1 VRRRGGP
8 ILVNTVL
15 AAGAAVTLTPILW
28 MLSAATM
35 PTGEATTV
43 PPSFFPSRPTLAHY
57 GELFTRLNLGRSFA
71 NSLIVAT
78 VVTFLSLAANG
89 MAGYAFAKLR
99 FTGRDRLFSVLLAAM
114 LVPAPV
120 AMLPLFLIL
129 RAMGLV
135 NTYAGVVLP
144 AISTI
149 LGIFL
154 IRQFALS
161 IPDDLLDAARLEGA
175 GELAIFRRIVLPLLL
190 PVLTT
195 LGIVTFLSTWND
207 FLWPLVV
214 LTGES
219 RYTLP
224 VSLAILSGEH
234 AQDTELMMAGSVL
247 TVLPVLLLFLAL
259 QRYYIAGILIG
270 GVKE

>member
-1 VRRRGGP
+1 
-8 ILVNTVL
+8 
-15 AAGAAVTLTPILW
+15 
-28 MLSAATM
+28 M
-35 PTGEATTV
+35 PTGEANTF

-78 VVTFLSLAANG
+78 AVTFLSLAANG

-99 FTGRDRLFSVLLAAM
+99 FAGRDRLFSMLLAAM
-114 LVPAPV
+114 LVPTPV

-144 AISTI
+144 AVSTI

-190 PVLTT
+190 PVMTT

-247 TVLPVLLLFLAL
+247 TILPVLLLFLAL